1 MRKIY
6 IILLTI
12 LCLVLLPSCVDTP
25 AETTA
30 ETTVTDKSAQTTTA
44 AELTVASTT
53 EITTGTTPAMTTTAP
68 TETTAQTTSAANE
81 STTETTLET
90 LPDMFVE
97 LMEHPLDRGY
107 FWKKSD
113 ITRFFPDPKSQY
125 VGVHYRVIGYDEEFE
140 IINKGSIVS
149 RWYVEIIDVYG
160 EERYEEAN
168 QIDYDKICTVA
179 MRGIPTSTL
188 YGIPVPTI
196 GEDYFRYAPLSEVI
210 SGDIWVALYMD
221 IEEVDGEKYLYGYG
235 IDMSVFEG
243 AIKITDAE
251 ENQIYNEKNHYKITA
266 YLNKIGKSLPTFD
279 YKIKVEDFLDE
290 LGIMEKD

>member
-251 ENQIYNEKNHYKITA
+251 ENQVYNQENHYKIIA

-279 YKIKVEDFLDE
+279 YKIKMEDFLDE

>member
-1 MRKIY
+1 MKKFVS
-6 IILLTI
+6 LCFTI
-12 LCLVLLPSCVDTP
+12 VFWVMSFTACGDRPSEVSFET
-25 AETTA
+25 TTA
-30 ETTVTDKSAQTTTA
+30 ETTTAATTATTSDTTTLATTAEMITTAETTTA
-44 AELTVASTT
+44 NT
-53 EITTGTTPAMTTTAP
+53 EETTTAETFV
-68 TETTAQTTSAANE
+68 TE
-81 STTETTLET
+81 ETVLET

-235 IDMSVFEG
+235 IDMSVFED
-243 AIKITDAE
+243 AIEITDAE
-251 ENQIYNEKNHYKITA
+251 ENQVYNQENHYKIIA

>member
-279 YKIKVEDFLDE
+279 YKIKMEDFLDE

>member
-125 VGVHYRVIGYDEEFE
+125 VGVHYRVVGYDSSLEDD
-140 IINKGSIVS
+140 NPGSIAS
-149 RWYVEIIDVYG
+149 RWFIEIIDVYG
-160 EERYEEAN
+160 EEKYAEAD

>member
-1 MRKIY
+1 MKKFVS
-6 IILLTI
+6 LCFTI
-12 LCLVLLPSCVDTP
+12 VFWVMSFTACGDRPSEASFET
-25 AETTA
+25 TTA
-30 ETTVTDKSAQTTTA
+30 ETTTVATTA
-44 AELTVASTT
+44 TTLETNTT
-53 EITTGTTPAMTTTAP
+53 EKNVTT
-68 TETTAQTTSAANE
+68 TETTA
-81 STTETTLET
+81 TETTVVDTVETTTIEDENTESVTLET

-235 IDMSVFEG
+235 IDMSVFED
-243 AIKITDAE
+243 AIEITDAE
-251 ENQIYNEKNHYKITA
+251 ENQVYNQENHYKIIA

-290 LGIMEKD
+290 LGVLEKK